1 MRPGA
6 PARAYEAPQTRR
18 FGAANW
24 RGMWSLYRRDVV
36 RFFRYGLESLGG
48 PAVSSLLFLAVFDLA
63 LGDPERLVQG
73 VTLAQFIAP
82 GIVMFSL
89 THSAFEMSAVPIIY
103 DKHEGMIGD
112 IVGAPMTPL
121 EIVAAYALS
130 ATSNGLATGALIL
143 ALMALFVPLPVAAAA
158 LALGFAAAGALL
170 FALVGIIVGVWSDRW
185 DNYSAAETFLML
197 PLGLLSGAFFPVE
210 TLPEAARWIFALNP
224 VFHAVEGFRAGF
236 TGQAQESLLVAAAVL
251 AALIAGLWLLTWR
264 LFAVG
269 YKIKP

>member
-1 MRPGA
+1 VTPGA
-6 PARAYEAPQTRR
+6 PAHARGAPRPRR
-18 FGAANW
+18 FGAVNW
-24 RGMWSLYRRDVV
+24 RGLWSLYRRDVV
-36 RFFRYGLESLGG
+36 RFFRYWLESLGG

-63 LGDPERLVQG
+63 LGDPDRLVQG

-89 THSAFEMSAVPIIY
+89 THSAFESAAVPIIY

-112 IVGAPMTPL
+112 IIGAPMTPL

-130 ATSNGLATGALIL
+130 ATSNAITTGAVIL
-143 ALMALFVPLPVAAAA
+143 ALMALFVPLPPHAIA
-158 LALGFAAAGALL
+158 LVLGFAVASALL
-170 FALVGIIVGVWSDRW
+170 FALVGIVVGIWSDRW

-210 TLPEAARWIFALNP
+210 NLPEAARWIFAINP

-251 AALIAGLWLLTWR
+251 AVLIAGLGLLAWR
-264 LFAVG
+264 LFAAG